1 MKKFIIVLLTA
12 SAWFACC
19 KNEENQEDVD
29 ADYMVPVHGRFQL
42 LFTSN
47 PSTGLRW
54 YWMNR
59 SQTLSVDTVGYEFVY
74 SKPGVPG
81 SPGTEFWLFEG
92 KQPGIDT
99 LEFQY
104 RRSLLSGE
112 VYDTTN
118 IVVMVK

>member
-1 MKKFIIVLLTA
+1 MKKLIVVLLA
-12 SAWFACC
+12 VSAWFACC
-19 KNEENQEDVD
+19 KNEETPENVD
-29 ADYMVPVHGRFQL
+29 ADYVVPLHGRFQL

-74 SKPGVPG
+74 TKPGVPG
-81 SPGTEFWLFEG
+81 SPGTEFWMFEG
-92 KQPGIDT
+92 KQPGMDT

-104 RRSLLSGE
+104 RRTPVSTE
-112 VYDTTN
+112 VYDTTHV
-118 IVVMVK
+118 VVMVK